1 MRATKGEGLE
11 STLPRHTHRDQIFT
25 PLLSLGVALGA
36 TSCNE
41 PATSSEQTNPAPAS
55 TASREWPEGRRGAL
69 HARVVATGIAGAG
82 AISEVGAF
90 IPGSALHDVP
100 DFAAFTQPGRVFEPR
115 RLLVA
120 STSNFGAPLAR
131 PGDAAGAILS
141 IDPSSDA
148 VAVPPDFAT
157 SGTQASAQGGAVQL
171 YTAQSPR
178 FSHAPSTPA
187 TIDFTSVGLP
197 TGISLNN
204 GGRPWFSSATTGSA
218 AAGTVSIL
226 NPDGGPIAVFAGDLT
241 DHGTTTHGLST
252 AALGLAFLTKSPSA
266 DPKPVFA
273 AVTADGSV
281 VQVHA
286 SNGVD
291 GLAPP
296 GTITPIAGV
305 GRAAAESTAPRVV
318 ARAGVVFNWAP
329 TRNLVITDPLADR
342 LVIVDVAD
350 DGQLF
355 TAPRI
360 RTITADELDV
370 PIDVAPTTRE
380 VADANFNSNTMLG
393 AGADLY
399 VLNRGNNTIVRMQL
413 DGKVTAV
420 RAIDAPVPG
429 FRANGICVSSDNQV
443 LYVTATTPGQQGVV
457 LAMPAFGASDTTDRL
472 IAAAHA
478 AGATDM
484 TSIGATLFSIGMT
497 PAEGLGPLYNA
508 PSCASCHGVPFPG
521 GMGVTPDAIERL
533 EGRLDGDG
541 TFQLLPGD
549 RGPVARAHS
558 IAELGFA
565 CGLSAGPAPEANVIS
580 PRSTMTLRGDGLIEA
595 IRSRDILAN
604 QALEPA
610 EVRGR
615 PNLLADG
622 RIGKFGWKANVAT
635 LVEFMGNAY
644 RNELGITN
652 PISPI
657 DEVHGCGA
665 GAGIEMDDLPLTAV
679 TAFMNTLEPPAPSPA
694 CLGSSGAALFQS
706 TGCASCH
713 TPALPGRS
721 IQVRL
726 YSDLLLHDMGP
737 GLADQM
743 QQGSATGS
751 EWRTMPLWRASE
763 RQRFLH
769 DGRAATP
776 RAAIAEHG
784 GQAAAA
790 RAAFDA
796 LEATGQQALLDFLDC
811 I

>member
-1 MRATKGEGLE
+1 ML
-11 STLPRHTHRDQIFT
+11 RHTHRNQILT

-36 TSCNE
+36 MSCDE
-41 PATSSEQTNPAPAS
+41 PATSLEQTNHALTS
-55 TASREWPEGRRGAL
+55 TASGERMQGHRGVL
-69 HARVVATGIAGAG
+69 HARVVATGIPGAG
-82 AISEVGAF
+82 AIAEVGAF

-100 DFAAFTQPGRVFEPR
+100 EFAAFTQPGRVFDPR

-120 STSNFGAPLAR
+120 STSSFGAPLAR

-148 VAVPPDFAT
+148 VAVPPDFAA

-171 YTAQSPR
+171 YTAQSPL
-178 FSHAPSTPA
+178 FGHPPNTPA
-187 TIDFTSVGLP
+187 TTDFTSVGLP

-218 AAGTVSIL
+218 EPGTVSIT
-226 NPDGGPIAVFAGDLT
+226 NPDGRPIAVFAGDLT
-241 DHGTTTHGLST
+241 NHGTTTHGLST
-252 AALGLAFLTKSPSA
+252 AALGLAFLTKAPDA
-266 DPKPVFA
+266 APAPVFA

-281 VQVHA
+281 VQVH
-286 SNGVD
+286 SSKGVD

-305 GRAAAESTAPRVV
+305 SRTAAESTAPGVV
-318 ARAGVVFNWAP
+318 TRAGVVFNWAP
-329 TRNLVITDPLADR
+329 TSNLVITDPLADR
-342 LVIVDVAD
+342 LVIVDIAD

-360 RTITADELDV
+360 RAITADELDI
-370 PIDVAPTTRE
+370 PIDAAPTTRE

-399 VLNRGNNTIVRMQL
+399 VLNRGNNTIVRMRL

-429 FRANGICVSSDNQV
+429 FRVNGICVSSDNQV
-443 LYVTATTPGQQGVV
+443 LYVTATAPGQQGLV
-457 LAMPAFGASDTTDRL
+457 LAMPAFGASDTTEQL

-484 TSIGATLFSIGMT
+484 TSIGATLFSLDMT
-497 PAEGLGPLYNA
+497 PTEGLGPLYNA
-508 PSCASCHGVPFPG
+508 QSCASCHGVPFPG
-521 GMGVTPDAIERL
+521 GMGVTPDAIEHL
-533 EGRLDGDG
+533 EGRLGHDG
-541 TFQLLPGD
+541 TFRPLHGH
-549 RGPVARAHS
+549 RGPAARAHS

-565 CGLSAGPAPEANVIS
+565 CNLPTGPAPEANVIS
-580 PRSTMTLRGDGLIEA
+580 PRNTMTLRGDGLIEA

-610 EVRGR
+610 AVRGR

-635 LVEFMGNAY
+635 LVEFMGDAY

-665 GAGIEMDDLPLTAV
+665 RAGIEMDDLPLTAV
-679 TAFMNTLEPPAPSPA
+679 TAFMNTLDPPAPSPA

-706 TGCASCH
+706 VGCASCH
-713 TPALPGRS
+713 TPALPGRGS
-721 IQVRL
+721 QVRL

-743 QQGSATGS
+743 QQESATGS
-751 EWRTMPLWRASE
+751 EWRTMPLWRLSE

-769 DGRAATP
+769 DGRATTP

-796 LEATGQQALLDFLDC
+796 LDAAGQQALLDFLNC